1 MLGIV
6 PFLEAPQLHVGIVCR
21 FRGTS
26 KTEELQHHQQGFGV
40 CLLPNN
46 LSSTFQHEGAS
57 VQNGDSFQRC
67 ALVGNSM
74 MRVLDVESI
83 SQTVFRI
90 LRWFVLHWQVHS
102 TVQLLCVMGGP
113 MAHHGTLW
121 TFGYSHWS
129 FIWISWTCWWQVCPY
144 NHHWWRENRHRS
156 WDFACLMKANNRLFH
171 RICLVKWSL
180 QHP

>member
-57 VQNGDSFQRC
+57 VQNGDS
-67 ALVGNSM
+67 
-74 MRVLDVESI
+74 
-83 SQTVFRI
+83 
-90 LRWFVLHWQVHS
+90 
-102 TVQLLCVMGGP
+102 LLPPLCDKYCSCLP
-113 MAHHGTLW
+113 
-121 TFGYSHWS
+121 FG
-129 FIWISWTCWWQVCPY
+129 
-144 NHHWWRENRHRS
+144 
-156 WDFACLMKANNRLFH
+156 
-171 RICLVKWSL
+171 
-180 QHP
+180 